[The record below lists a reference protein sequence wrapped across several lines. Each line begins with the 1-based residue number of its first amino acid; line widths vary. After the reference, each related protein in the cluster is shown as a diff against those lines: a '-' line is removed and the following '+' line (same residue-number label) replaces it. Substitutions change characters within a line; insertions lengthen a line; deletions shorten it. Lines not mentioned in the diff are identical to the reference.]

1 MHTVFVEF
9 AFGPVAGKVHEALKP
24 ELQAAPSERSRIELR
39 QDGGLL
45 TLFIEAED
53 IISLRAALNT
63 WLRLIKIAGE
73 MLNTRNTI

>member
-9 AFGPVAGKVHEALKP
+9 AFGPQAAKVHEALKP
-24 ELQAAPSERSRIELR
+24 ELQAAPSGRSRIELK
-39 QDGGLL
+39 QGGGLL

-73 MLNTRNTI
+73 MLNV